1 MASEA
6 RLKSFIGDEIKST
19 ITIDRLPPSIDE
31 DLIKEAVQ
39 KAKDY
44 FEKVRNS
51 EKEKKQKKE
60 TTR

>member
-1 MASEA
+1 MAREA

-19 ITIDRLPPSIDE
+19 ITIDHLPPSDE
-31 DLIKEAVQ
+31 DLIKEAVR

-44 FEKVRNS
+44 FEKAPIS

-60 TTR
+60 TAR